1 MNVFQVAEWFLSRS
15 KMTHKKLQ
23 KLCYYGQ
30 GWHMALEGRPL
41 FSEKIE
47 AWVHGP
53 VIPELYQKY
62 KSYGWQEIPQ
72 MMCKEADFSEG
83 TLEVLRAVY
92 ETYGGFSGEQLE
104 RLTHSETPWQEA
116 RAGLLPYEVST
127 KEIKPELMGK
137 YYLEKY
143 QEAQDD

>member
-1 MNVFQVAEWFLSRS
+1 MDVFQVAEWFLSCSR
-15 KMTHKKLQ
+15 MTHKKLQ

-92 ETYGGFSGEQLE
+92 ETYGVFSGEQLE

-127 KEIKPELMGK
+127 NEIKPEVMGK

>member
-1 MNVFQVAEWFLSRS
+1 
-15 KMTHKKLQ
+15 
-23 KLCYYGQ
+23 
-30 GWHMALEGRPL
+30 MALEGRPL
-41 FSEKIE
+41 FGEKIE

-92 ETYGGFSGEQLE
+92 ETYGVFSGEQLE

-127 KEIKPELMGK
+127 NEIKPEVMGK

>member
-1 MNVFQVAEWFLSRS
+1 MLLRS
-15 KMTHKKLQ
+15 GLA
-23 KLCYYGQ
+23 Y
-30 GWHMALEGRPL
+30 ALEGRPL

-72 MMCKEADFSEG
+72 VMCKEADFPEG

-116 RAGLLPYEVST
+116 RGGLLPYEVST
-127 KEIKPELMGK
+127 TEIKPELMGK

-143 QEAQDD
+143 QEIGRAHV